1 MNSKKWFGQAIEIGV
16 LGLIIYCVTLVI
28 WQVSPPPEGLK
39 FKIFIR
45 TVIPNLNTSIGAL
58 VFIKILK
65 QMSQS
70 WPAIIIESIKRLDQ
84 NLCILNFIIFSI
96 IAPISLLESL
106 SVFNYFYSS
115 IVDFFTKKPE
125 LILNPLIASL
135 LAIPLL
141 ILLLILGLP
150 LLLIVWVIYIII
162 QSRSPKYNPILANFL
177 FFTVRILKIMG
188 LVLLAVTSYTPAI
201 VFLVLLITYLAIAP
215 LSIIDYS
222 VDPNLLLNLTAKYFN
237 VSPDSYSPLPVK
249 EFPWWTI
256 PYALLKWVVGFLMM
270 AFTVINGLTFLCF
283 GIIKILTIILRIFF
297 PVGFK
302 LNVNRAISDFIWSF
316 VYNLINFIEFLSPFL
331 IFSDALKIG
340 IVDAGLSYALASDS
354 TPSSAK
360 MRKFAAKFAQNYV
373 NAKNK
378 FFPVDIFGVDD
389 KKFKLVSSIAAKLLL
404 LGDLKQADIIY
415 SSLWESAK
423 NLTKSGKK
431 VVPSLIDNIFV
442 VPSLIDNIFSE
453 VCYYYIETSQYKP
466 LNSVINYSNRLVQ
479 KNQLSELS
487 YIANFMRADF
497 ARNAYSDKADK
508 AVVECLSWGKI
519 VRILI
524 SLPDVFNYNDTNTIL
539 WKAKAPEDFFKNF
552 ISFMFME
559 DEENEEDDDEEYE
572 EDEDELMFI
581 KNNQQDLIILLNTLR
596 LIFVT
601 QSKIYR
607 FICTQDSNY
616 LPVKEEI
623 DAALIKRQSLNILG
637 IKISIDNSFVK
648 DNVKLIPIVYLLASD
663 SKSVNL
669 FGNQRLE
676 EGLEELLKKILKESI
691 ESAQK
696 NGREMELAFFQCCQ
710 GKILMNTGSIE
721 NGLNKLLAGI
731 KTYEGI
737 RHSVNTD
744 QLGLGFGS
752 SYLEYYDWA
761 IDALI
766 QLGNLSLAFEYT
778 ERATARAILD
788 LVSRKTSRL
797 GSINQSNQVAQLIGE
812 IQNLDFT
819 IYFSQSSIY
828 EAPFIAKF
836 PPLKPR
842 LEKKFYTDKKQR
854 LKHLLKNRDSLVAEL
869 KAIDPV
875 SATLVEVKPL
885 TWKTSSKSEENSIP
899 FDVLW
904 NSQTIAET
912 ETILCF
918 HVIHKVSFAK
928 HKPWDKIVCFAMYNE
943 NGSLQL
949 HHHVVD
955 DPETVAKLQPVSQGI
970 ASEVEKR
977 DLNLKTKSLDPL
989 SNNLI
994 IPLLQHLPIRCN
1006 SLTIVANSDLQ
1017 FFPWSILY
1025 DGDDKQLIERFRI
1038 RTTPSLSLMY
1048 LLKQREDLRHTDI
1061 PTKFLVAGVEQY
1073 PDPREYLFWSGV
1085 EINRISQLYD
1095 SPSVLKDADVDEDF
1109 ANKFKQ
1115 AEVIHY
1121 SGHGNYRKSDSE
1133 QDALDKTYLCLYNKT
1148 ISATQIL
1155 DGALENPAAKV
1166 MILSACLTGQGD
1178 LTRSGS
1184 EILGLE
1190 RALFHAGLSSLVTTL
1205 WSVDDFATALLM
1217 LKLHLVWRQQNN
1229 SLETLADSLREAQ
1242 LWLKNLSWQQLKQE
1256 FPEIERDVYN
1266 CLATYQTRITYARA
1280 NEDEDAAKKFE
1291 NNLKY
1296 YQNALKRIQSKS
1308 RMKIFIGDY
1317 YWAAFQ
1323 VKGLG

>member
-1 MNSKKWFGQAIEIGV
+1 
-16 LGLIIYCVTLVI
+16 
-28 WQVSPPPEGLK
+28 
-39 FKIFIR
+39 
-45 TVIPNLNTSIGAL
+45 
-58 VFIKILK
+58 
-65 QMSQS
+65 
-70 WPAIIIESIKRLDQ
+70 
-84 NLCILNFIIFSI
+84 
-96 IAPISLLESL
+96 
-106 SVFNYFYSS
+106 
-115 IVDFFTKKPE
+115 
-125 LILNPLIASL
+125 
-135 LAIPLL
+135 
-141 ILLLILGLP
+141 
-150 LLLIVWVIYIII
+150 
-162 QSRSPKYNPILANFL
+162 
-177 FFTVRILKIMG
+177 
-188 LVLLAVTSYTPAI
+188 
-201 VFLVLLITYLAIAP
+201 
-215 LSIIDYS
+215 
-222 VDPNLLLNLTAKYFN
+222 
-237 VSPDSYSPLPVK
+237 
-249 EFPWWTI
+249 
-256 PYALLKWVVGFLMM
+256 
-270 AFTVINGLTFLCF
+270 
-283 GIIKILTIILRIFF
+283 
-297 PVGFK
+297 
-302 LNVNRAISDFIWSF
+302 
-316 VYNLINFIEFLSPFL
+316 
-331 IFSDALKIG
+331 
-340 IVDAGLSYALASDS
+340 
-354 TPSSAK
+354 
-360 MRKFAAKFAQNYV
+360 
-373 NAKNK
+373 
-378 FFPVDIFGVDD
+378 
-389 KKFKLVSSIAAKLLL
+389 
-404 LGDLKQADIIY
+404 
-415 SSLWESAK
+415 
-423 NLTKSGKK
+423 
-431 VVPSLIDNIFV
+431 
-442 VPSLIDNIFSE
+442 
-453 VCYYYIETSQYKP
+453 
-466 LNSVINYSNRLVQ
+466 
-479 KNQLSELS
+479 
-487 YIANFMRADF
+487 
-497 ARNAYSDKADK
+497 
-508 AVVECLSWGKI
+508 
-519 VRILI
+519 
-524 SLPDVFNYNDTNTIL
+524 
-539 WKAKAPEDFFKNF
+539 
-552 ISFMFME
+552 MFME
-559 DEENEEDDDEEYE
+559 DEEYE
-572 EDEDELMFI
+572 EDEDELIFI

-607 FICTQDSNY
+607 FISTQDNNY

-637 IKISIDNSFVK
+637 IKILIDNSFAK
-648 DNVKLIPIVYLLASD
+648 DNIKLIPVVYLLASD

-669 FGNQRLE
+669 FGNHRLE
-676 EGLEELLKKILKESI
+676 EGLEELLKKILKDSI
-691 ESAQK
+691 DSAK
-696 NGREMELAFFQCCQ
+696 RNGREMELAFLQCCQ
-710 GKILMNTGSIE
+710 GKILINTGSTE
-721 NGLNKLLAGI
+721 NGLHTLLRGI
-731 KTYEGI
+731 ETYEGI
-737 RHSVNTD
+737 RHSVSTD

-766 QLGNLSLAFEYT
+766 KLGNLSLAFEYT

-797 GSINQSNQVAQLIGE
+797 GSINESNQVAQLIGE

-854 LKHLLKNRDSLVAEL
+854 LKNLLKNRDSLVAKL

-885 TWKTSSKSEENSIP
+885 TWKTSSESEENSIP

-928 HKPWDKIVCFAMYNE
+928 NKPWDKIVCFALYKE
-943 NGSLQL
+943 HDSLQL

-955 DPETVAKLQPVSQGI
+955 DPETVAKLQPLCQGI

-977 DLNLKTKSLDPL
+977 ERDLILKTNSLDPL

-994 IPLLQHLPIRCN
+994 IPLLQHLPLRCN

-1038 RTTPSLSLMY
+1038 KTTPSLSLMY

-1073 PDPREYLFWSGV
+1073 PNPREYLFWSGV

-1095 SPSVLKDADVDEDF
+1095 SASVLKDADVDEHF
-1109 ANKFKQ
+1109 ANQFKQ

-1217 LKLHLVWRQQNN
+1217 LKLHLVWRQQKN

-1280 NEDEDAAKKFE
+1280 NEDEDAAKKNE

-1317 YWAAFQ
+1317 FWAAFQ

>member
-1 MNSKKWFGQAIEIGV
+1 MKSKKWFIRAIEIGL
-16 LGLIIYCVTLVI
+16 LGLIIYSITFVFGKFLPPSEYLKTLHSASLR
-28 WQVSPPPEGLK
+28 SPFLTAIAFLAF
-39 FKIFIR
+39 FKILR
-45 TVIPNLNTSIGAL
+45 KMGYLLPVR
-58 VFIKILK
+58 
-65 QMSQS
+65 
-70 WPAIIIESIKRLDQ
+70 IINSIKRLEQDISILIIFIFVFYFVFYFVSIMPKQ
-84 NLCILNFIIFSI
+84 LYSSYYMVIKYFNDKQGFLLNPVISLVWTVPLLFLLCILRLILLVMVYMSSGINFAYIKNKNCVLFVFSI
-96 IAPISLLESL
+96 IR
-106 SVFNYFYSS
+106 
-115 IVDFFTKKPE
+115 
-125 LILNPLIASL
+125 ILNKIILLVFSVVSYSFILCSFWFLIAV
-135 LAIPLL
+135 
-141 ILLLILGLP
+141 IL
-150 LLLIVWVIYIII
+150 
-162 QSRSPKYNPILANFL
+162 S
-177 FFTVRILKIMG
+177 
-188 LVLLAVTSYTPAI
+188 
-201 VFLVLLITYLAIAP
+201 AP
-215 LSIIDYS
+215 LSIIMS
-222 VDPNLLLNLTAKYFN
+222 TNPNILLKYLNM
-237 VSPDSYSPLPVK
+237 SPDLYDPLVVQNL
-249 EFPWWTI
+249 PWWTI
-256 PYALLKWVVGFLMM
+256 PYALLQWLFLFLSVAFM
-270 AFTVINGLTFLCF
+270 AINVWTLLCI
-283 GIIKILTIILRIFF
+283 GIWIILMFLV
-297 PVGFK
+297 PVKLK
-302 LNVNRAISDFIWSF
+302 LNGNINRKISNFIWGF
-316 VYNLINFIEFLSPFL
+316 VNNLIKFIEFTSTFL
-331 IFSDALKIG
+331 IFSDFIKIA
-340 IVDAGLSYALASDS
+340 IIDMGLSYALTSDF
-354 TPSSAK
+354 TPKSKSENL
-360 MRKFAAKFAQNYV
+360 RKLAGKFAQ
-373 NAKNK
+373 KCLGTK
-378 FFPVDIFGVDD
+378 ISLFGLDHR
-389 KKFKLVSSIAAKLLL
+389 KFKLISNIAAKLLL
-404 LGDLKQADIIY
+404 LGDLKKADIIY
-415 SSLWESAK
+415 SALWESAR
-423 NLTKSGKK
+423 NQTESGKVLPNFIK
-431 VVPSLIDNIFV
+431 NRLVIRNLIYNLFNIFAVPNFIDNV
-442 VPSLIDNIFSE
+442 FSE
-453 VCYYYIETSQYKP
+453 VCYYYIETSQYEL
-466 LNSVINYSNRLVQ
+466 LNLVINDSTTLVQ
-479 KNQLSELS
+479 KNQMSELT
-487 YIANFMRADF
+487 YITNKMRADF
-497 ARNAYSDKADK
+497 AKNVYSEQTDKDVDK
-508 AVVECLSWGKI
+508 CLSWEKI
-519 VRILI
+519 FTILVG
-524 SLPDVFNYNDTNTIL
+524 LPDILNSSHNANIL
-539 WKAKAPEDFFKNF
+539 WMAKAVWMAKAPEDFFKLFLGWIKDFKNLEMIF
-552 ISFMFME
+552 IE
-559 DEENEEDDDEEYE
+559 HNH
-572 EDEDELMFI
+572 
-581 KNNQQDLIILLNTLR
+581 KDLIFLLETLR

-601 QSKIYR
+601 QNKIYR
-607 FICTQDSNY
+607 FISTQDFS
-616 LPVKEEI
+616 LIPTETEI
-623 DAALIKRQSLNILG
+623 TATLIKEQSLNISS
-637 IKISIDNSFVK
+637 IKISLNNSFFK
-648 DNVKLIPIVYLLASD
+648 DNVKLITVLYLLASEYI
-663 SKSVNL
+663 SVNPL
-669 FGNQRLE
+669 GNQTLE
-676 EGLEELLKKILKESI
+676 EGLEKLLKKILKESI
-691 ESAQK
+691 ESAKK
-696 NGREMELAFFQCCQ
+696 NGREMELAFLQCCQ
-710 GKILMNTGSIE
+710 GKILINTGSTE
-721 NGLNKLLAGI
+721 NGLHTLLIGI

-737 RHSVNTD
+737 RHSVSTD

-797 GSINQSNQVAQLIGE
+797 GSINESNQVAQLIGE

-836 PPLKPR
+836 PPLKPQ

-854 LKHLLKNRDSLVAEL
+854 LEHLLKNRDSLVAEL

-899 FDVLW
+899 FDILW
-904 NSQTIAET
+904 SHQIIAET

-918 HVIHKVSFAK
+918 HIIHKVSFAK
-928 HKPWDKIVCFAMYNE
+928 NKPWDKIVCFALYNE

-955 DPETVAKLQPVSQGI
+955 DPETVEKLQQLCQGI
-970 ASEVEKR
+970 ASEVEKNE
-977 DLNLKTKSLDPL
+977 NLKTKSLVPL

-994 IPLLQHLPIRCN
+994 IPLLQHLPLRCN

-1073 PDPREYLFWSGV
+1073 PNPREYLFWSGV

-1095 SPSVLKDADVDEDF
+1095 SASVLKDADVDKHF
-1109 ANKFKQ
+1109 ANWFKQ

-1217 LKLHLVWRQQNN
+1217 LKLHLVWRKQNN
-1229 SLETLADSLREAQ
+1229 RLETLANSLREAQ
-1242 LWLKNLSWQQLKQE
+1242 LWLKNLSWQQLKKE

-1266 CLATYQTRITYARA
+1266 CTVAYQTLIDRA
-1280 NEDEDAAKKFE
+1280 KVNQDEDTAKRFE
-1291 NNLKY
+1291 NYLNDYQEYLERLK
-1296 YQNALKRIQSKS
+1296 SGS
-1308 RMKIFIGDY
+1308 RLQMKAKIFSSDY